1 MWYTKVSGIWQ
12 TVWIE
17 SVPERHIESIKC
29 YPTLNSVKIVVLGG
43 KEKKT
48 LTVLESGEEYVFK
61 GNEITIDIKN
71 PKLWSPDTPFLYHF
85 TLSDGIDK
93 VSSYFA
99 LRTIETKTIN
109 GKGYI
114 ALNNEPIFLHAVLD
128 QGYFPDG
135 IYTPKSPE
143 GYVFDILKMKELGFN
158 TLRKH
163 AKLEPELFYSLCDEL
178 GILVMQDFVNC
189 GKYNFLIDTVLPTI
203 GFKKG
208 ITHRANK
215 KRRNQFESDAV
226 KTIEFL
232 HSHPSVCYYTIFNEG
247 WGQYDA
253 DSIYSLL
260 KSRDTSRIFD
270 TTSGWFFKRNS
281 DVDSHHIYF
290 KKIKLKAK
298 SLRPL
303 ILSEFGGYSYK
314 LDEHSFN
321 PHETYGYKHF
331 YSKDEF
337 ESGLKELYLN
347 QIVPAIK
354 LGLCGAVL
362 TQLSDVEDE
371 TNGLYTYDRKVCKI
385 DIKVMREISNT
396 VYSAFNRTLS

>member
-1 MWYTKVSGIWQ
+1 MPSFI
-12 TVWIE
+12 
-17 SVPERHIESIKC
+17 
-29 YPTLNSVKIVVLGG
+29 NSV
-43 KEKKT
+43 
-48 LTVLESGEEYVFK
+48 
-61 GNEITIDIKN
+61 
-71 PKLWSPDTPFLYHF
+71 FLCSNLSF
-85 TLSDGIDK
+85 T
-93 VSSYFA
+93 
-99 LRTIETKTIN
+99 N
-109 GKGYI
+109 
-114 ALNNEPIFLHAVLD
+114 
-128 QGYFPDG
+128 
-135 IYTPKSPE
+135 
-143 GYVFDILKMKELGFN
+143 
-158 TLRKH
+158 
-163 AKLEPELFYSLCDEL
+163 
-178 GILVMQDFVNC
+178 
-189 GKYNFLIDTVLPTI
+189 
-203 GFKKG
+203 
-208 ITHRANK
+208 
-215 KRRNQFESDAV
+215 
-226 KTIEFL
+226 
-232 HSHPSVCYYTIFNEG
+232 
-247 WGQYDA
+247 
-253 DSIYSLL
+253 
-260 KSRDTSRIFD
+260 
-270 TTSGWFFKRNS
+270 
-281 DVDSHHIYF
+281 F